1 MAARWVALL
10 AASADWYQA
19 QKELQMQKL
28 KQAAELWGAILLLF
42 LLLPLS
48 LTLVLGLQVV
58 EWRLAR
64 RRHG

>member
-1 MAARWVALL
+1 MAARWAALV
-10 AASADWYQA
+10 AASVDWYQA
-19 QKELQMQKL
+19 QKELLMSKL

-64 RRHG
+64 RRQL